1 MAGIDKKCQQFYIV
15 TTVKDKR
22 LEDIIRDP
30 AIYLDIFSRLIRVPY
45 RLDGGQTLFY
55 TLNVNLSPLPTRG

>member
-15 TTVKDKR
+15 RTVKDKR

-30 AIYLDIFSRLIRVPY
+30 AIYLDIFSLLIRVPY
-45 RLDGGQTLFY
+45 RLDVGQTL
-55 TLNVNLSPLPTRG
+55 SIH

>member
-30 AIYLDIFSRLIRVPY
+30 AIYLDFFSRGCLIRIPY
-45 RLDGGQTLFY
+45 RLDGGQTL
-55 TLNVNLSPLPTRG
+55 SIH